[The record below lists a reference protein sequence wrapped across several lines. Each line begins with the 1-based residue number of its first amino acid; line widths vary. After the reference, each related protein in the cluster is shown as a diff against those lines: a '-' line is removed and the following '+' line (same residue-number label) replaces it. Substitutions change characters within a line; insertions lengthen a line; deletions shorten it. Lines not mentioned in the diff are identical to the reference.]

1 MCFHSRGSNP
11 FLNENTQDMK
21 NAYSTGDVAYYATM
35 IELSAAMRSANYMLS
50 RPNKTFERLVTM
62 LGDMVL
68 DEAPEEVKRMMS
80 NETYRVTMS
89 DLRAGAGLSVMSVLQ
104 CLNKCERAQ
113 NKLNVAC

>member
-1 MCFHSRGSNP
+1 
-11 FLNENTQDMK
+11 MK
-21 NAYSTGDVAYYATM
+21 STYSTGDVAYYATM

-50 RPNKTFERLVTM
+50 RPNKTVERLVAM

-68 DEAPEEVKRMMS
+68 DDAPEDVKRMMS
-80 NETYRVTMS
+80 SESYRVAMS

-113 NKLNVAC
+113 NKLNAAC

>member
-1 MCFHSRGSNP
+1 MCFYVRGPYP

-21 NAYSTGDVAYYATM
+21 STYSTGDVAYYATM
-35 IELSAAMRSANYMLS
+35 IELAASMRAANYMLS
-50 RPNKTFERLVTM
+50 RPNKTIERLVAM

-68 DEAPEEVKRMMS
+68 EEAPEDVKRMMAD
-80 NETYRVTMS
+80 ETYRVAMS

-113 NKLNVAC
+113 NKLNAAC

>member
-1 MCFHSRGSNP
+1 M
-11 FLNENTQDMK
+11 MK
-21 NAYSTGDVAYYATM
+21 NAYSTGDIAYYATM

-50 RPNKTFERLVTM
+50 RPNKTVERLVAM

-80 NETYRVTMS
+80 GETYRIAMS
-89 DLRAGAGLSVMSVLQ
+89 DLRAGAGLSVMSVLK

-113 NKLNVAC
+113 IKLNASC